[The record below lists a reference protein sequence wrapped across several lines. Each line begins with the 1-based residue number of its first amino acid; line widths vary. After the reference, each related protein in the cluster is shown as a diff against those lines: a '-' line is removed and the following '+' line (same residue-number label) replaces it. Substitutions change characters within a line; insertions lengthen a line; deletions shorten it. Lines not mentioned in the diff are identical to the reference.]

1 MQTPLGIKVK
11 TSLAEIKAK
20 MVEEALVIFEAE
32 KKKKKPPKGQPE
44 PEFD

>member
-11 TSLAEIKAK
+11 TTLAEIKAK

-32 KKKKKPPKGQPE
+32 KKKKKPPKG
-44 PEFD
+44 